1 MFDSNYYPYYKNRHF
16 FNKKINFS
24 KFLDGAQKT
33 LNIINQSIPIIYQ
46 IKPLY
51 ENTKTA
57 IKVMNAIKS
66 DDSKENKSTINKV
79 KEKETKKV
87 EPNNSPTYF
96 L

>member
-1 MFDSNYYPYYKNRHF
+1 MFDTNYYSPYNQ
-16 FNKKINFS
+16 FNKSGFKKINFS

-33 LNIINQSIPIIYQ
+33 LNIVNQAIPIIYQ

-57 IKVMNAIKS
+57 LKVMNAIKE
-66 DDSKENKSTINKV
+66 DNKKE
-79 KEKETKKV
+79 EKKPSKKV
-87 EPNNSPTYF
+87 EPSNSPTYF

>member
-1 MFDSNYYPYYKNRHF
+1 MFDSNYYQYYKNRHF
-16 FNKKINFS
+16 FYNKKINFS
-24 KFLDGAQKT
+24 KILDGTQKA
-33 LNIINQSIPIIYQ
+33 LNIINQTIPIIYQ

-57 IKVMNAIKS
+57 LKVMNAIKK
-66 DDSKENKSTINKV
+66 DDSEEIKKETI
-79 KEKETKKV
+79 KETKKV

>member
-1 MFDSNYYPYYKNRHF
+1 MFDNYYNPNYNNRRF
-16 FNKKINFS
+16 FNYKKINFS
-24 KFLDGAQKT
+24 KLLDGAQKT

-57 IKVMNAIKS
+57 FKVMNAIK
-66 DDSKENKSTINKV
+66 DD
-79 KEKETKKV
+79 EKEAKKQETIQPIKKV
-87 EPNNSPTYF
+87 EPTNSPTYF